1 MSFNVGKTMKVILAG
16 YNVDSSV
23 IDELKK
29 NSPSLQ
35 NVTPETMSAA
45 YARISRDP
53 RSVDTLRAVARTE
66 VERARRSNKTIIF
79 KMGHHSVAEHA
90 VFNFDIISV
99 SRLAIEEIEKF
110 RLCSY
115 TEKSQ
120 RYVKLEDGFL
130 LPEEIKQA
138 GKQKIFLAVIKAQND
153 LYHDL
158 YKKLKPYFFERF
170 PTLATNPKTHSTLTG
185 WAKED
190 ARYCVSLATLGQLG
204 MTANARNL
212 EFLIRRF
219 ASKDLAEIREL
230 NQKIYMLAKAVAP
243 SILLF
248 TESNDYD
255 AKTYENLERTVK
267 SLSIEHN
274 GQDYGKER
282 KGIEGGEG
290 ECVQLVDHTPDGDM
304 KLIAALLHTSSKSP
318 YEECLVKAEAL
329 EAEQKNNLCK
339 TAFKHMEFFNAVL
352 REFEYVDLTFD
363 LVISATCFAQLKRHR
378 MATLT
383 AQSYNL
389 HLGVTLPPSIRD
401 IGADRDFLA
410 VIDQTEECYKT
421 LGDSLKTGAE
431 YVLTNSHRRR
441 VLMKVNAR
449 ELYHMAR
456 LREDTTAQWDIR
468 QIVSRMSQKAKEV
481 MPLTFLLI
489 GAKDA
494 YPEIYK
500 ELFNKPPK
508 LKPPKL

>member
-1 MSFNVGKTMKVILAG
+1 MKVILAG
-16 YNVDSSV
+16 YNIDSSV

-29 NSPSLQ
+29 NSPSLR

-53 RSVDTLRAVARTE
+53 RSVDVLRAVARSE
-66 VERARRSNKTIIF
+66 VERARRSNRTIIF

-90 VFNFDIISV
+90 VFNFDIIGI
-99 SRLAIEEIEKF
+99 SRLAIEELEKF

-120 RYVKLEDGFL
+120 RYVKLDDDFI
-130 LPEEIKQA
+130 LPEEIKKA
-138 GKQKIFLAVIKAQND
+138 GKENAFLKIIELQNS
-153 LYHDL
+153 LYHEL
-158 YKKLKPYFFERF
+158 YKKLKPYFFEKF
-170 PTLATNPKTHSTLTG
+170 PKLAVNPKKHSILTG

-219 ASKDLAEIREL
+219 ASKDLAEIKKL
-230 NQKIYMLAKAVAP
+230 NHKIYTLAKTVAP

-248 TESNDYD
+248 TEASEYD
-255 AKTYENLERTVK
+255 ANTYKNLEKTAGT
-267 SLSIEHN
+267 LSIEQN
-274 GQDYGKER
+274 ENNYGRGNNQK
-282 KGIEGGEG
+282 EGGED
-290 ECVQLVDHTPDGDM
+290 EKVRLVDFTADGDT
-304 KLIAALLHTSSKSP
+304 KLTAALLHTSLRLP
-318 YEECLVKAEAL
+318 YEECLAKAKDL
-329 EAEQKNNLCK
+329 ETEQIRQLNK
-339 TAFKHMEFFNAVL
+339 TAFEHMEFFDPVL

-363 LVISATCFAQLKRHR
+363 LEISATCFAQLKRHR

-383 AQSYNL
+383 AQPYNL
-389 HLGVTLPPSIRD
+389 RLGVTMPPSIRD
-401 IGADRDFLA
+401 IGADKKFMD
-410 VIDQTEECYKT
+410 VIGQTEDCYKT
-421 LGDSLKTGAE
+421 LKDSLKTGAE
-431 YVLTNSHRRR
+431 YVLTNAHRRR
-441 VLMKVNAR
+441 VLIKVNAR

-468 QIVSRMSQKAKEV
+468 QIVSQMSQKAKKV

-489 GAKDA
+489 GAKDS

-500 ELFNKPPK
+500 KLFRKPPK
-508 LKPPKL
+508 VDPPKL

>member
-1 MSFNVGKTMKVILAG
+1 MKVILAG

-29 NSPSLQ
+29 NSPALQ

-53 RSVDTLRAVARTE
+53 RSVDVLRAVARSE
-66 VERARRSNKTIIF
+66 VEKARRSNRTIIF

-90 VFNFDIISV
+90 VFNFDIIGV

-120 RYVKLEDGFL
+120 RYVKLDDDFL
-130 LPEEIKQA
+130 LPEEIKKA
-138 GKQKIFLAVIKAQND
+138 GKQKTFLRIIKIQNA
-153 LYHDL
+153 LYHKL
-158 YKKLKPYFFERF
+158 YKRLKPYIFEMF
-170 PTLATNPKTHSTLTG
+170 PKLAADPKKHSILTG
-185 WAKED
+185 WAMED

-219 ASKDLAEIREL
+219 ASNDLSEIRQL
-230 NQKIYMLAKAVAP
+230 NQKIFTLAKTVAP

-248 TESNDYD
+248 TEANDYD
-255 AKTYENLERTVK
+255 AKTYKNLEEAAGT
-267 SLSIEHN
+267 LSIEQN
-274 GQDYGKER
+274 GSDHEKR
-282 KGIEGGEG
+282 KNRIKKGEV
-290 ECVQLVDHTPDGDM
+290 EKVQLVDHTVDGDT
-304 KLIAALLHTSSKSP
+304 KLVAALLHTSSRHS
-318 YEECLVKAEAL
+318 YEECLAKAEVL
-329 EAEQKNNLCK
+329 EVEQKKNLCK
-339 TAFKHMEFFNAVL
+339 TAFEHMEFFDGVL

-383 AQSYNL
+383 VQPYNL
-389 HLGVTLPPSIRD
+389 NLGVTVPPSIRD
-401 IGADRDFLA
+401 VGAEKDFLD
-410 VIDQTEECYKT
+410 VIDQTEECYRT
-421 LGDSLKTGAE
+421 LRDSLKTGAE
-431 YVLTNSHRRR
+431 YVLTNAHKRH

-468 QIVSRMSQKAKEV
+468 QTVTLMSQKAKEV

-489 GAKDA
+489 GAKDS
-494 YPEIYK
+494 YPSIYK
-500 ELFNKPPK
+500 ELFGKPPK
-508 LKPPKL
+508 LDPPKL

>member
-1 MSFNVGKTMKVILAG
+1 MKVILAG

-29 NSPSLQ
+29 NSPSLR

-53 RSVDTLRAVARTE
+53 RSVDVLRAVARSE
-66 VERARRSNKTIIF
+66 VEGARRSNRTVIF

-90 VFNFDIISV
+90 VFNFDIIGV

-120 RYVKLEDGFL
+120 RYVKLDDDFL
-130 LPEEIKQA
+130 LPEEIKKA
-138 GKQKIFLAVIKAQND
+138 GKQKTFLKIIEIQNA
-153 LYHDL
+153 LYHEL
-158 YKKLKPYFFERF
+158 YKKLKPFIFETF
-170 PTLATNPKTHSTLTG
+170 PKLASNPKKHSILTG

-219 ASKDLAEIREL
+219 ASNDLSEIGDL
-230 NQKIYMLAKAVAP
+230 NQKIFSLAKKIAP

-248 TESNDYD
+248 TEANDYD
-255 AKTYENLERTVK
+255 AKTYNNLEETVGT
-267 SLSIEHN
+267 LSIEQN
-274 GQDYGKER
+274 GHDQKKGKN
-282 KGIEGGEG
+282 GIERGED
-290 ECVQLVDHTPDGDM
+290 ECVRLVDHTVDGDTR
-304 KLIAALLHTSSKSP
+304 LIAALLHTSTRHS
-318 YEECLVKAEAL
+318 YEECLAKAEAL
-329 EAEQKNNLCK
+329 EAEQKKDLCK
-339 TAFKHMEFFNAVL
+339 TAFEHMEFFDGVL
-352 REFEYVDLTFD
+352 REFEYVSLTFD

-383 AQSYNL
+383 AQPYNL
-389 HLGVTLPPSIRD
+389 DLGVTVPPSIRD
-401 IGADRDFLA
+401 VGAEKDFLD
-410 VIDQTEECYKT
+410 VIDQTEKCYRT
-421 LGDSLKTGAE
+421 LRDSLKTGAE
-431 YVLTNSHRRR
+431 YALTNAHKRR

-489 GAKDA
+489 GAKDS
-494 YPEIYK
+494 YPDIYK
-500 ELFNKPPK
+500 ELFGTPPK
-508 LKPPKL
+508 LDPPKL

>member
-1 MSFNVGKTMKVILAG
+1 MKVILAG

-29 NSPSLQ
+29 NSPFLQ

-53 RSVDTLRAVARTE
+53 RSVDVLRSVARSE
-66 VERARRSNKTIIF
+66 VGKARRSNRRIIF

-90 VFNFDIISV
+90 VFNFDIIGI
-99 SRLAIEEIEKF
+99 SRLAIEELEKF

-120 RYVKLEDGFL
+120 RYVKLEDDFL
-130 LPEEIKQA
+130 LPEEIKTA
-138 GKQKIFLAVIKAQND
+138 GKQKIFLDIIKIQNA
-153 LYHDL
+153 LYQKL
-158 YKKLKPYFFERF
+158 YKKLRPYFFEMF
-170 PTLATNPKTHSTLTG
+170 PKLAANPKKHSILTG

-219 ASKDLAEIREL
+219 ASKDLAEISEL
-230 NQKIYMLAKAVAP
+230 NQKIFTLAKNVAP

-248 TESNDYD
+248 TEANDYD
-255 AKTYENLERTVK
+255 AKTYKNLE
-267 SLSIEHN
+267 
-274 GQDYGKER
+274 ER
-282 KGIEGGEG
+282 AGTLLVDQAGRRNMRGMNREGRGED
-290 ECVQLVDHTPDGDM
+290 EKVRLVDHTVDGDT
-304 KLIAALLHTSSKSP
+304 KLVAALLHSSSRNP
-318 YEECLVKAEAL
+318 YDECLAKAEAL
-329 EAEQKNNLCK
+329 DSEQKRHLCK
-339 TAFKHMEFFNAVL
+339 TAFEHMEFFDAVL

-363 LVISATCFAQLKRHR
+363 LEISATCFAQLKRHR

-383 AQSYNL
+383 AQPYNL
-389 HLGVTLPPSIRD
+389 SLGVTVPPSIRD
-401 IGADRDFLA
+401 TESERDFLD

-421 LGDSLKTGAE
+421 LRESLRTGAE
-431 YVLTNSHRRR
+431 YVLTNAHKRR
-441 VLMKVNAR
+441 VLVKVNAR

-468 QIVSRMSQKAKEV
+468 QVVSLMSQKARGV

-489 GAKDA
+489 GAKDS

-500 ELFNKPPK
+500 ELFGKPPK
-508 LKPPKL
+508 LDPPKL

>member
-1 MSFNVGKTMKVILAG
+1 MKVILAG

-29 NSPSLQ
+29 NSPSFQ

-53 RSVDTLRAVARTE
+53 RSVDVLRAVARSE
-66 VERARRSNKTIIF
+66 VERARRSNRNIIF

-90 VFNFDIISV
+90 VFNFDIIGV

-120 RYVKLEDGFL
+120 RYVRLEDDFL
-130 LPEEIKQA
+130 LPEEIKKA
-138 GKQKIFLAVIKAQND
+138 GKKKSFLKTIKIQNA
-153 LYHDL
+153 LYHEL
-158 YKKLKPYFFERF
+158 YKKLKSYFFEEF
-170 PTLATNPKTHSTLTG
+170 SDFAANPKKHSILTG

-219 ASKDLAEIREL
+219 ASKDLSEIREL
-230 NQKIYMLAKAVAP
+230 NERIYTLAKTVAP

-248 TESNDYD
+248 TEASDYD
-255 AKTYENLERTVK
+255 AKTYKNLWEAAGILFVEQNKRE
-267 SLSIEHN
+267 IGNDN
-274 GQDYGKER
+274 GR
-282 KGIEGGEG
+282 KKREGN
-290 ECVQLVDHTPDGDM
+290 ECVRLVDYTSDGDT
-304 KLIAALLHTSSKSP
+304 KLIAALLHTSSRHP
-318 YEECLVKAEAL
+318 YKECLKRAEAL
-329 EAEQKNNLCK
+329 EAPKKKQLCK
-339 TAFKHMEFFNAVL
+339 TAFEYMEFFDAVL
-352 REFEYVDLTFD
+352 REFEYINLMFD
-363 LVISATCFAQLKRHR
+363 LEISATCFAQIKRHR

-383 AQSYNL
+383 AQPYNL
-389 HLGVTLPPSIRD
+389 NLGVTVPPSIKE
-401 IGADRDFLA
+401 IGAEQDFLD
-410 VIDQTEECYKT
+410 VIDQTEECYR
-421 LGDSLKTGAE
+421 SLRDAAQTGAE
-431 YVLTNSHRRR
+431 YVLTNAHKRR

-456 LREDTTAQWDIR
+456 LREDATAQWDIR
-468 QIVSRMSQKAKEV
+468 QIVNRMSQKAREA

-489 GAKDA
+489 GAKDS
-494 YPEIYK
+494 YPEIYR
-500 ELFNKPPK
+500 ELFGKSPKLDPPK
-508 LKPPKL
+508 L

>member
-1 MSFNVGKTMKVILAG
+1 MEVILAG

-53 RSVDTLRAVARTE
+53 RSVDVLRAVARSE
-66 VERARRSNKTIIF
+66 VERARRSNRTIIF

-90 VFNFDIISV
+90 VFNFDIIGI
-99 SRLAIEEIEKF
+99 SRLAIEELEKF

-120 RYVKLEDGFL
+120 RYVKLEDDFL
-130 LPEEIKQA
+130 LPEEINKA
-138 GKQKIFLAVIKAQND
+138 GKQEVFLKIIKIQNA

-158 YKKLKPYFFERF
+158 YKKLKPYFFEKF
-170 PTLATNPKTHSTLTG
+170 PMFKANTKKHSVLTG
-185 WAKED
+185 WAMED

-219 ASKDLAEIREL
+219 ASKELSEIKEL
-230 NQKIYMLAKAVAP
+230 NQKISTLAKTVAP

-248 TESNDYD
+248 TEANDYD
-255 AKTYENLERTVK
+255 SKTYKNLEETA
-267 SLSIEHN
+267 ETFFT
-274 GQDYGKER
+274 GQNRRDDGRGKNQ
-282 KGIEGGEG
+282 EGRGDDEN
-290 ECVQLVDHTPDGDM
+290 VRLVDHTIDGDT
-304 KLIAALLHTSSKSP
+304 KLVAMLLHTSSRLP
-318 YEECLVKAEAL
+318 YGECLAKAEAL
-329 EAEQKNNLCK
+329 SMEQKRHVCK
-339 TAFKHMEFFNAVL
+339 TAFEHLDFFDAVL

-363 LVISATCFAQLKRHR
+363 LDISATCFAQLKRHR

-383 AQSYNL
+383 AQPYNL
-389 HLGVTLPPSIRD
+389 SLGVAVPPSIRD
-401 IGADRDFLA
+401 VGAEKDFLD
-410 VIDQTEECYKT
+410 VIDQTEDLFRE
-421 LGDSLKTGAE
+421 LRDSLKTGAE
-431 YVLTNSHRRR
+431 YVLTNAHKRR
-441 VLMKVNAR
+441 VLIKVNAR

-456 LREDTTAQWDIR
+456 LREDRTSQWDIR
-468 QIVSRMSQKAKEV
+468 QIVSRMSQKAKDV

-489 GAKDA
+489 GAKDSF
-494 YPEIYK
+494 PEIYR
-500 ELFNKPPK
+500 ELFGKPPK
-508 LKPPKL
+508 LDPPKV

>member
-1 MSFNVGKTMKVILAG
+1 MKVILAG

-53 RSVDTLRAVARTE
+53 RSIDVLRAVARSE
-66 VERARRSNKTIIF
+66 VERARRSNRTIIF

-90 VFNFDIISV
+90 VFNFDIIGI

-120 RYVKLEDGFL
+120 RYVKLEDDFL

-138 GKQKIFLAVIKAQND
+138 GKQKIFLKIIKVQNA
-153 LYHDL
+153 LYHEL
-158 YKKLKPYFFERF
+158 YRKLKPYFFEKF
-170 PTLATNPKTHSTLTG
+170 PMLAANPKKQSILTG

-190 ARYCVSLATLGQLG
+190 ARYCVSLATFGQLG

-219 ASKDLAEIREL
+219 ASKDLYEIKEL
-230 NQKIYMLAKAVAP
+230 NRKIYTLAKAVAP

-248 TESNDYD
+248 TEANDYD
-255 AKTYENLERTVK
+255 AKTYKNLEEAVGA
-267 SLSIEHN
+267 LSVEQN
-274 GQDYGKER
+274 KPDYGKGKNRKER
-282 KGIEGGEG
+282 EEDD
-290 ECVQLVDHTPDGDM
+290 CVRLVDHSADGDT
-304 KLIAALLHTSSKSP
+304 KLVAALLHTSSRQP
-318 YEECLVKAEAL
+318 YEECLAKAENL
-329 EAEQKNNLCK
+329 ETEQRRHICK
-339 TAFKHMEFFNAVL
+339 IAFEHMEFFNAVL

-363 LVISATCFAQLKRHR
+363 LEISATCFAQLKRHR

-383 AQSYNL
+383 AQPYNL
-389 HLGVTLPPSIRD
+389 SLGVSIPPSIRD
-401 IGADRDFLA
+401 IGAGNDFLD
-410 VIDQTEECYKT
+410 VIGQTEDCYRT
-421 LGDSLKTGAE
+421 LRDSLKTGAE
-431 YVLTNSHRRR
+431 YVLTNAHRRR
-441 VLMKVNAR
+441 VLIKVNAR

-489 GAKDA
+489 GAKDS

-500 ELFNKPPK
+500 KLFGKPPK
-508 LKPPKL
+508 LDPPKL

>member
-1 MSFNVGKTMKVILAG
+1 MKVILAG
-16 YNVDSSV
+16 YNIDSAV

-35 NVTPETMSAA
+35 NVTPEIMSAA

-53 RSVDTLRAVARTE
+53 RSVDALRAVARSE
-66 VERARRSNKTIIF
+66 VERARRSNKAIIF
-79 KMGHHSVAEHA
+79 RMGHHSVAEHA
-90 VFNFDIISV
+90 VFNFDIIGV

-120 RYVKLEDGFL
+120 RYVRLEDDFI
-130 LPEEIKQA
+130 LPEEIIKA
-138 GKQKIFLAVIKAQND
+138 GKQKDFHKIIKTQNSF
-153 LYHDL
+153 YHEL
-158 YKKLKPYFFERF
+158 YKRLKPYFFEKF
-170 PTLATNPKTHSTLTG
+170 PALASNPKKHSILTG

-230 NQKIYMLAKAVAP
+230 NQKLYALAKAVAP

-248 TESNDYD
+248 TEANDYD
-255 AKTYENLERTVK
+255 AKTYENLVEVTK
-267 SLSIEHN
+267 PLSTESKVQGKKKEN
-274 GQDYGKER
+274 RRKER
-282 KGIEGGEG
+282 AAG
-290 ECVQLVDHTPDGDM
+290 ECVQLVDYTADGDT
-304 KLIAALLHTSSKSP
+304 KLVAALLHTSSKYP
-318 YEECLVKAEAL
+318 YKECLMKAKAL
-329 EAEQKNNLCK
+329 DLKQKKDLCK
-339 TAFKHMEFFNAVL
+339 TVFEHMEFFDAVL

-383 AQSYNL
+383 AQSYDL
-389 HLGVTLPPSIRD
+389 DLGVTVPPSILD
-401 IGADRDFLA
+401 IGAKGEFLA
-410 VIDQTEECYKT
+410 VINQTEECYRT
-421 LGDSLKTGAE
+421 LGESLKIGAE
-431 YVLTNSHRRR
+431 YVLTNAHRRR
-441 VLMKVNAR
+441 VLMRVNAR
-449 ELYHMAR
+449 ELYHIAR

-468 QIVSRMSQKAKEV
+468 QIVAMMSQSAKEI

-489 GAKDA
+489 GAKDS

-500 ELFNKPPK
+500 ELFGKLPK
-508 LKPPKL
+508 LKPPKH

>member
-1 MSFNVGKTMKVILAG
+1 MKVILAG

-53 RSVDTLRAVARTE
+53 RSVDVLRAVARSE
-66 VERARRSNKTIIF
+66 VERARRSNRTIIF

-90 VFNFDIISV
+90 VFNFDIIGI

-120 RYVKLEDGFL
+120 RYVKLEDDFL
-130 LPEEIKQA
+130 LPEEIKKA
-138 GKQKIFLAVIKAQND
+138 GKQTTFLEIIKVQNAF
-153 LYHDL
+153 YHEL
-158 YKKLKPYFFERF
+158 FKKLKPYFFEKF
-170 PTLATNPKTHSTLTG
+170 PELAASAKRHSILTG

-219 ASKDLAEIREL
+219 ASKDLLEIREL
-230 NQKIYMLAKAVAP
+230 NQKIYTLAKKVAP
-243 SILLF
+243 SIILF
-248 TESNDYD
+248 TEANDFD
-255 AKTYENLERTVK
+255 AKTYKNLEEAVET
-267 SLSIEHN
+267 LSIERN
-274 GQDYGKER
+274 GGDFQEER
-282 KGIEGGEG
+282 NREKRGDE
-290 ECVQLVDHTPDGDM
+290 ECVRLVDHTADGDV
-304 KLIAALLHTSSKSP
+304 KLVAALLHTSLRQT
-318 YEECLVKAEAL
+318 YEECLAKSEKL
-329 EAEQKNNLCK
+329 EMEQKRNLCK
-339 TAFKHMEFFNAVL
+339 TAFEHMEFFDAVL
-352 REFEYVDLTFD
+352 REFEYVNLTFD
-363 LVISATCFAQLKRHR
+363 LEISATCFAQLKRHR

-383 AQSYNL
+383 AQPYDL
-389 HLGVTLPPSIRD
+389 ALGVTVPPSIKD
-401 IGADRDFLA
+401 IGAQKDFLG
-410 VIDQTEECYKT
+410 VIDKTEECYKT
-421 LGDSLKTGAE
+421 LRKSLKTGAE
-431 YVLTNSHRRR
+431 YVLTNAHRRR

-468 QIVSRMSQKAKEV
+468 QIVSRMSLKAKEV

-489 GAKDA
+489 GAKDS
-494 YPEIYK
+494 YPKIYR
-500 ELFNKPPK
+500 EFFGKPPK
-508 LKPPKL
+508 LDPPKL